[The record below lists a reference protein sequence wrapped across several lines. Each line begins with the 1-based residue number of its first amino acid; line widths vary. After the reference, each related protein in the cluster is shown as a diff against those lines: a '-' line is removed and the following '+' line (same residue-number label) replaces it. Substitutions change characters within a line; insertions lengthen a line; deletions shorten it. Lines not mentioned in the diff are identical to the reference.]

1 MVGSG
6 QIFGSNRK
14 TAQALSG
21 RGENG
26 VAHGRRHH
34 RQSRLADS
42 SRLFLAHHHVDF
54 RLGRVFDA
62 RHLVVVK
69 VGLLDAA
76 ILDGDGVMHSG
87 GQAVDGGAFDLRAD
101 AIWIDGPSATHGI
114 NKTVHLYGAVLDA
127 DFGDSGG
134 VGIERIKRG
143 NTASLAF
150 WQRLTPAR
158 FFGGELHNAL
168 ETRVVERRC
177 YIFAELRNFAD
188 ATNEL
193 QAKGQWIL
201 ARGSREFVNKAFHD
215 EAAAG
220 MFDGAPPRAGNA
232 GFGKGVFDA
241 EIRRR
246 IRNRSAGAEL
256 AQP

>member
-1 MVGSG
+1 MDGLS
-6 QIFGSNRK
+6 QILFSNWK
-14 TAQALSG
+14 PPPALSG
-21 RGENG
+21 RSKNG
-26 VAHGRRHH
+26 VADGRGHH
-34 RQSRLADS
+34 RQTGLADAA
-42 SRLFLAHHHVDF
+42 RIFLAHHDMDF
-54 RLGRVFDA
+54 RLRSLFDA
-62 RHLVVVK
+62 WHSVIVK

-76 ILDGDGVMHSG
+76 LLDGDGVMQSG

-101 AIWIDGPSATHGI
+101 AIWIDGPSAIHGI

-158 FFGGELHNAL
+158 FFGGELQNAL
-168 ETRVVERRC
+168 ETRGVERRC
-177 YIFAELRNFAD
+177 FIFAELRNFAV
-188 ATNEL
+188 APNEL